1 MLFHCNVTLLFNSI
15 HVQCC
20 NVDSNLS
27 VCLGVFC
34 LFFSGTLANSNHKFI
49 DNLSS
54 GHIIFLHKL

>member
-1 MLFHCNVTLLFNSI
+1 MQFHCNVTLFFNSI
-15 HVQCC
+15 NLQCC

-27 VCLGVFC
+27 VS
-34 LFFSGTLANSNHKFI
+34 LFFVGCFSGTLANSNHKFI

>member
-1 MLFHCNVTLLFNSI
+1 MLFHCNGTLFFNSI

-27 VCLGVFC
+27 VCFFFVVC
-34 LFFSGTLANSNHKFI
+34 FFSWTLANSNHKFI